1 MSDIFQEVDEDL
13 RRDRTTQFMKRYGGI
28 VATAMVL
35 LIAATAGWQAWQA
48 WQKSQREAETA
59 RLVSAL
65 SQASSAGPD
74 KGVEA
79 LSAYAA
85 GKAPADLAMLARLNE
100 AALRVAEGKTAEAVT
115 IYDSVAANGS
125 ANAIYRDLATL
136 LSVMHQAGAG
146 DPGQLQARLQPL
158 TADSSPWRFSARELS
173 ALLAA
178 RAGDRER
185 ARTLF
190 QQLADDSLAP
200 SGVRSRAADLAAL
213 YGKS

>member
-28 VATAMVL
+28 FATALVL
-35 LIAATAGWQAWQA
+35 LVAATAGWQAWQA
-48 WQKSQREAETA
+48 WQKSQRETETGK
-59 RLVSAL
+59 LVSAL
-65 SQASSAGPD
+65 SQASAGPQ
-74 KGVEA
+74 KAAEA
-79 LSAYAA
+79 LSAYA
-85 GKAPADLAMLARLNE
+85 GSAPANLAVLARLNE
-100 AALRVAEGKTAEAVT
+100 AALRAEEGKTAEAVA
-115 IYDSVAANGS
+115 IYDSLAAS
-125 ANAIYRDLATL
+125 STTDSIYRDLATL
-136 LSVMHQAGAG
+136 LAVMRQMDTG
-146 DPGQLQARLQPL
+146 DAKQLQARLQPL
-158 TADSSPWRFSARELS
+158 TEEANPWRFSAREMT
-173 ALLAA
+173 ALLAG

>member
-13 RRDRTTQFMKRYGGI
+13 RRDRTTQFMKRYGGMF
-28 VATAMVL
+28 ATVMVL
-35 LIAATAGWQAWQA
+35 LVAATAGWQAWQA

-65 SQASSAGPD
+65 SAATAGPA

-85 GKAPADLAMLARLNE
+85 GKTPNDFAVIARMNE
-100 AALRVAEGKTAEAVT
+100 AGLLILDGKAAEAVA

-125 ANAIYRDLATL
+125 ANVIYRDLATL
-136 LSVMHQAGAG
+136 MSVMHQIGTG
-146 DPGQLQARLQPL
+146 DAAKLQARLQPL
-158 TADSSPWRFSARELS
+158 SAETSPWRFSARELT

-178 RAGDRER
+178 RSGDREK

-200 SGVRSRAADLAAL
+200 TGVRSRAADLAAL

>member
-13 RRDRTTQFMKRYGGI
+13 RRDRTTQFMKRYGGLFGA
-28 VATAMVL
+28 VLVL
-35 LIAATAGWQAWQA
+35 LVAATAGYQAWNS
-48 WQKSQREAETA
+48 WQKSQREAETG

-65 SQASSAGPD
+65 SQTAAGPQ
-74 KGVEA
+74 KGIEA
-79 LSAYAA
+79 LSSYAD
-85 GKAPADLAMLARLNE
+85 KAPGNLAVLARLNE
-100 AALRVAEGKTAEAVT
+100 AALRGGEGKTAEAVA
-115 IYDSVAANGS
+115 IYDSVAS
-125 ANAIYRDLATL
+125 STTTEAIYRDLATL
-136 LSVMHQAGAG
+136 LSIMHQLDGG
-146 DPGQLQARLQPL
+146 DPAKLQARLQPL
-158 TADSSPWRFSARELS
+158 TADASSWRFSAREMT

>member
-28 VATAMVL
+28 LGTVAVL
-35 LIAATAGWQAWQA
+35 LVAATAGWQAWQG
-48 WQKSQREAETA
+48 WQKSQAEAETG
-59 RLVSAL
+59 RLVGAL
-65 SQASSAGPD
+65 SQAAAGPG

-79 LSAYAA
+79 LASFA
-85 GKAPADLAMLARLNE
+85 GSAPANLAILARLNE
-100 AALRVAEGKTAEAVT
+100 AALRVEEGKTADAVAL
-115 IYDSVAANGS
+115 YDSIAGNGS
-125 ANAIYRDLATL
+125 ADAIYRDLATL
-136 LSVMHQAGAG
+136 LSVMHQMDGG
-146 DPGQLQARLQPL
+146 DAAKLQTRLQPL
-158 TADSSPWRFSARELS
+158 TVDASPWRFSAREMT

-178 RAGDRER
+178 RSGDRER

>member
-28 VATAMVL
+28 FGAVL
-35 LIAATAGWQAWQA
+35 LLLVAATAGWQAWQG

-59 RLVSAL
+59 QLVSAL
-65 SQASSAGPD
+65 SQTAAGPQQGID
-74 KGVEA
+74 A
-79 LSAYAA
+79 LSSYA
-85 GKAPADLAMLARLNE
+85 GKAPADLAVLARLNE
-100 AALRVAEGKTAEAVT
+100 AALRVGEGKAGEAVA
-115 IYDSVAANGS
+115 IYDSVASNTA
-125 ANAIYRDLATL
+125 AQAVYRDLATL
-136 LSVMHQAGAG
+136 LSVMHQIGSG
-146 DPGQLQARLQPL
+146 DAAQLQTRLQPL
-158 TADSSPWRFSARELS
+158 TVDTSPWRFSALEMTG
-173 ALLAA
+173 LLAA

>member
-28 VATAMVL
+28 VGTAMVL
-35 LIAATAGWQAWQA
+35 VIAATAGWQAWQG
-48 WQKSQREAETA
+48 WQKAQREAETG

-65 SQASSAGPD
+65 SQAGGGPQKGIDALASFAG
-74 KGVEA
+74 A
-79 LSAYAA
+79 
-85 GKAPADLAMLARLNE
+85 APANLAVLARLNE
-100 AALRVAEGKTAEAVT
+100 AALRGEEGKTAEAVAV
-115 IYDSVAANGS
+115 YDSIAGNGAADPV
-125 ANAIYRDLATL
+125 YRDLATL
-136 LSVMHQAGAG
+136 LSVMHQLGSG
-146 DPGQLQARLQPL
+146 DAQQFQVRLQPL
-158 TADSSPWRFSARELS
+158 TVDASPWRFSAREMT

-178 RAGDRER
+178 RSGDRER

-190 QQLADDSLAP
+190 RQLADDSLAP